1 MIAIRAARAQL
12 DFEKARATWT
22 RLDTGT
28 VMIAPAAS
36 PKAVTCAD
44 TRDANLEKGTI
55 EPA

>member
-22 RLDTGT
+22 RLDTGA